1 MSWPFHCSAWE
12 HFASVWG
19 AVGVLRGLHEEPA
32 PPAGEEFAEPSEA
45 DRRSV
50 AGRPAPQI
58 KVPYSF
64 TSADEAA
71 EARVLADLADLI
83 TSRRLAPWEAAD
95 LLFNRTIEIGESDAY
110 LA

>member
-1 MSWPFHCSAWE
+1 MSPFRLDWLLAGGWADARPARPVVEESA
-12 HFASVWG
+12 
-19 AVGVLRGLHEEPA
+19 EEP
-32 PPAGEEFAEPSEA
+32 GEAFRPSTAEWL
-45 DRRSV
+45 SV
-50 AGRPAPQI
+50 APRNAP
-58 KVPYSF
+58 KVTTPYEF